1 MARYVFKLPDLGEG
15 MVESE
20 IAEWRVKPGDVVKSE
35 QPLVDM
41 MTDKATVEIT
51 SPVSGRVV
59 SVGGKPG
66 DMIPVGAELVV
77 FETGEGAPA
86 AEKKSAPQP
95 KAAAPAPSAAPV
107 ATTDAR
113 QLTSPA
119 IRRRAKEAGVDLS
132 LVKGTGPQG
141 RITQEDFDAHLGKQ
155 GAATPVLAPLE
166 GEFEEIPVI
175 GLRRKIA
182 EKMAESKRH
191 IPHFSYVEDVDMKA
205 LELLRQN
212 MNEARDA
219 DQPKLTYLPFLIR
232 ALVRVLKEFPQCN
245 AHFDDT
251 ANMVKRFKPVHVG
264 IATQTDNGLMVP
276 VIRNAERLDLWQCA
290 AEIGRVAE
298 AARTGKLKRDELT
311 GSTITI
317 TSLGALGGIVSTPIV
332 NWPEVAIIGVNKAE
346 LRPVVR
352 EGEIVKRLMMNLSS
366 SFDHRVVDGYDGA
379 RMVQALK
386 TLLED
391 PAAIGS

>member
-1 MARYVFKLPDLGEG
+1 
-15 MVESE
+15 
-20 IAEWRVKPGDVVKSE
+20 
-35 QPLVDM
+35 
-41 MTDKATVEIT
+41 
-51 SPVSGRVV
+51 
-59 SVGGKPG
+59 
-66 DMIPVGAELVV
+66 
-77 FETGEGAPA
+77 
-86 AEKKSAPQP
+86 
-95 KAAAPAPSAAPV
+95 
-107 ATTDAR
+107 
-113 QLTSPA
+113 LTSPA

-219 DQPKLTYLPFLIR
+219 DQPKLSYLPFLIR